1 MSHLKD
7 PRIPPFG
14 ERKLWLDPPAPPTV
28 FKRGMVSPAE
38 TRYDI
43 ERLLWIAEGHTGA
56 SRAAAL
62 TLGMAVLDWIG
73 VGPTADQLGVLDGD
87 NRLAV
92 ARLVTRMMIGP
103 HPYEV
108 FRHMDITDRTRVE
121 QIVRYYRD
129 NPPGT

>member
-14 ERKLWLDPPAPPTV
+14 VRKLWLDPPAPPTV

-62 TLGMAVLDWIG
+62 TLGMAVLGWFG
-73 VGPTADQLGVLDGD
+73 VGPTNDELIALDGD

-92 ARLVTRMMIGP
+92 ARLVTGIMIGP
-103 HPYEV
+103 HPSDV
-108 FRHMDITDRTRVE
+108 LHRMDRADQARVE
-121 QIVRYYRD
+121 DIVKYYRD